1 MSHVPVV
8 QEKNTRPAVADS
20 IITGFHAVEEY
31 IRHIAGN
38 IDRSDS
44 GSAELLYCN
53 PGPRVK
59 KICVAASAAGIS
71 CTAVEKYVLDKLT
84 SGLNGTARDHRGLV
98 LKIAGGSAGTR
109 CRITLDSFL
118 ADIPEKAVVLI
129 LDSVTDPHNV
139 GAVIRSCDQFGV
151 ALVILPERR
160 GVKDPVSNE
169 VVARAS
175 AGAVSWVPVAVV
187 PNLNRAVRQL
197 KDAGFW
203 IYGADA
209 GGTSVADVEFPSR
222 TVLVMGSEGNGISR
236 LLEESCDSVVSIPT
250 RGRLDS
256 LNVSVAAG
264 IFLYEISRQ
273 QQLV

>member
-1 MSHVPVV
+1 MSHAPVV
-8 QEKNTRPAVADS
+8 PEKNTRPAVADS

-109 CRITLDSFL
+109 CRIPVPE
-118 ADIPEKAVVLI
+118 ADREMRLPA
-129 LDSVTDPHNV
+129 
-139 GAVIRSCDQFGV
+139 
-151 ALVILPERR
+151 ILP
-160 GVKDPVSNE
+160 
-169 VVARAS
+169 ARTGLPAIRQS
-175 AGAVSWVPVAVV
+175 AA
-187 PNLNRAVRQL
+187 
-197 KDAGFW
+197 
-203 IYGADA
+203 I
-209 GGTSVADVEFPSR
+209 
-222 TVLVMGSEGNGISR
+222 R
-236 LLEESCDSVVSIPT
+236 LL
-250 RGRLDS
+250 
-256 LNVSVAAG
+256 
-264 IFLYEISRQ
+264 
-273 QQLV
+273 LVY